1 MPKLWAR
8 VRRTGA
14 HGLRRGAWYAV
25 VNDSKPTIVFLDVHR
40 KNVAMDRTLLDISE
54 APPSLWSVVRR
65 ATDEPETARRESWVD
80 LNLTYG
86 VCPQCR
92 SRSNLS
98 EGATSAGC
106 GQCGGTFGIDW
117 DHPC

>member
-8 VRRTGA
+8 VRQTGA
-14 HGLRRGAWYAV
+14 HGLRRGAWYVV

-40 KNVAMDRTLLDISE
+40 KNIPMDRSLVDLRDE
-54 APPSLWSVVRR
+54 PPSMWSVVQRESE
-65 ATDEPETARRESWVD
+65 EPVTARRESWVD

-92 SRSNLS
+92 HRTNLTDGTASAPCSN
-98 EGATSAGC
+98 
-106 GQCGGTFGIDW
+106 CGGTFAIDW
-117 DHPC
+117 VHPC

>member
-1 MPKLWAR
+1 
-8 VRRTGA
+8 
-14 HGLRRGAWYAV
+14 
-25 VNDSKPTIVFLDVHR
+25 VFLDVHR
-40 KNVAMDRTLLDISE
+40 KNVAMDRTLLDMSE

-65 ATDEPETARRESWVD
+65 ATDEPETARRDSWVD